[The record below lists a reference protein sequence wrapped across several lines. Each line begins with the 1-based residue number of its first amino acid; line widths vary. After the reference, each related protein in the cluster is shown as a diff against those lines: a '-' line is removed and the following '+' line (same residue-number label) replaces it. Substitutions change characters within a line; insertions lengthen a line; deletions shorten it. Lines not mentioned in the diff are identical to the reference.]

1 MNRAQKGF
9 TLIEMVLVIIIISVA
24 SVPLFSLFSQASI
37 SLLSNEAIQTAAQLA
52 QERAE
57 FVLSRKRELGLN
69 GPVAELAVGPP
80 AITENLTGNF
90 DTFNRSTEIT
100 SLPGGTGA
108 CPSVVS
114 CKQVVVSVDA
124 GGPTLAQITF
134 LLVDY

>member
-9 TLIEMVLVIIIISVA
+9 TLVEMVLVIIIISVA
-24 SVPLFSLFSQASI
+24 SVPLFSLFSQAST

-69 GPVAELAVGPP
+69 GPVAELTVGTIP
-80 AITENLTGNF
+80 ENLTGNF
-90 DTFNRSTEIT
+90 NVFNRSTEVT
-100 SLPGGTGA
+100 SLPGGTGG
-108 CPSVVS
+108 CPSIVP

-124 GGPTLAQITF
+124 GGPALAQITF

>member
-9 TLIEMVLVIIIISVA
+9 TLVEMVLVIIIISVA

-80 AITENLTGNF
+80 ITENLTGNF
-90 DTFNRSTEIT
+90 DIFNRSTGIT

-108 CPSVVS
+108 CPSVVP

>member
-69 GPVAELAVGPP
+69 GPVAELAVGTIP
-80 AITENLTGNF
+80 ENLAGNF
-90 DTFNRSTEIT
+90 DTFNRSTVIT
-100 SLPGGTGA
+100 SLPGGTGG
-108 CPSVVS
+108 CPTVAP
-114 CKQVVVSVDA
+114 CKQVAVSVDA

>member
-1 MNRAQKGF
+1 
-9 TLIEMVLVIIIISVA
+9 MVLVIIIISVA
-24 SVPLFSLFSQASI
+24 SVPLFSMFSQATS

-57 FVLSRKRELGLN
+57 FVLSRKRQLGLN
-69 GPVAELAVGPP
+69 GPVAELAVGTIP
-80 AITENLTGNF
+80 ENLTGNF
-90 DTFNRSTEIT
+90 DIYNRSTEIT
-100 SLPGGTGA
+100 SLPGGTGVCLSA
-108 CPSVVS
+108 GP